1 MRNDD
6 NNSDVLNLQLQI
18 KLKKQIFDQAIRG
31 DKEFAYVKKIYLD
44 LRQLELQLEMCS
56 QQTTLN

>member
-6 NNSDVLNLQLQI
+6 NNSEVLNLQLQI

>member
-18 KLKKQIFDQAIRG
+18 KLKKRIFDQAIRG

>member
-1 MRNDD
+1 MTNDD